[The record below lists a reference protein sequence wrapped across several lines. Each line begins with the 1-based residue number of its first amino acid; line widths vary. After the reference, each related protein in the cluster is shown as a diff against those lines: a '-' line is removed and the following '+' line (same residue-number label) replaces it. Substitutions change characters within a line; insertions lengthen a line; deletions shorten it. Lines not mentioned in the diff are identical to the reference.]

1 MRYKDFKKGDKVF
14 CLMYG
19 EGIIDSIDDYGSYP
33 IFVKFKE
40 QGDILTYN
48 LNGKVVSDRRRTL
61 YVIERKV
68 GEEEV
73 AKELNGLINNYGEKE
88 FVFGE
93 KNYFINLFLSDEGKF
108 KIYLEFRTNTK
119 ELNEKYLLKECAEEI
134 VNKLQVFINS

>member
-19 EGIIDSIDDYGSYP
+19 EGIIDSIDNYGSYP

-40 QGDILTYN
+40 QGGIFTYN

-68 GEEEV
+68 GEKEVVEEYKRLM
-73 AKELNGLINNYGEKE
+73 KEVPEVQ
-88 FVFGE
+88 FVFGKE
-93 KNYFINLFLSDEGKF
+93 NFKVEFMFTLTGMSFFSTFNKNVKHPMYKYMTEENSIDISIKLNKFIKGE
-108 KIYLEFRTNTK
+108 
-119 ELNEKYLLKECAEEI
+119 
-134 VNKLQVFINS
+134 

>member
-68 GEEEV
+68 GEKEV
-73 AKELNGLINNYGEKE
+73 SKELNRLINNYVEKE

-93 KNYFINLFLSDEGKF
+93 KNYFIGLFLSDEGKF
-108 KIYLEFRTNTK
+108 IISLDFKTNRK
-119 ELNEKYLLKECAEEI
+119 EVNVKYLREECAKEI